1 MKIGVI
7 GDDFT
12 GSGDIANTLAK
23 AGARTVQYV
32 GIPQEPL
39 PAETIDAAVIALKTR
54 SIALTTRCRSRWRPC
69 RWLVDNGAE
78 QIVFK
83 YCSTFDSTPQGPRAL
98 AVGAEIDTGVPVLIS
113 DGKPRLAFA
122 LKAGNFGG
130 DDFFARAVE
139 MLKGEL

>member
-39 PAETIDAAVIALKTR
+39 PAETVDAAVVALKTR
-54 SIALTTRCRSRWRPC
+54 SIAADDAVAQSLAPC
-69 RWLVDNGAE
+69 RWLVENGAE